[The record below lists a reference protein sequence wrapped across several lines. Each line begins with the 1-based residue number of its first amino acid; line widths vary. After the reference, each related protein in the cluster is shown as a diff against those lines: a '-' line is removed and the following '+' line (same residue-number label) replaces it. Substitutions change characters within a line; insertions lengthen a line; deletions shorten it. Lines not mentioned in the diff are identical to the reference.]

1 MRSLD
6 LVAATIG
13 MAVLLLAGCSAP
25 SPTPESTSSVAQTPS
40 TTDAERITTAETLV
54 LGVLPDAPVWEGLTV
69 VGVVVDDAEICVDRT
84 YGPSGGL
91 DGVGGNAGYVVVT
104 FPDETLG
111 EPQDGFCS
119 EYAPAV
125 RTEEAPVEVPDA
137 VADEPGLLVSSDFGD
152 DWPLTVPYV
161 VAHCENITAGDM
173 NLQVVTID
181 APDGTTYAANGTAK
195 DHTVYPSLDPVW
207 ADNPDV
213 DGLKIDISPI
223 IDAGLVLCS

>member
-1 MRSLD
+1 M
-6 LVAATIG
+6 
-13 MAVLLLAGCSAP
+13 
-25 SPTPESTSSVAQTPS
+25 
-40 TTDAERITTAETLV
+40 TDAERIATAETLV
-54 LGVLPDAPVWEGLTV
+54 LGELPDAPVWEGITA

-111 EPQDGFCS
+111 EPQDGFCA
-119 EYAPAV
+119 EYAPVV
-125 RTEEAPVEVPDA
+125 RTEAAPVEVPDA
-137 VADEPGLLVSSDFGD
+137 VGHEPGLLVSTDFGD

-161 VAHCENITAGDM
+161 VAHCGNITAGNM

-195 DHTVYPSLDPVW
+195 DHTEYPSLDPIW